1 MTNPPHDASN
11 ASHHPAHDPANGM
24 AGDST
29 DDTVPVRLPAP
40 ITAPNGMPNGIPRA
54 PASRASYD
62 ETLFTDASAQ
72 ARNRYGRFNLAIV
85 GGTGVGKSSLVNAV
99 FGREH
104 ARVGKGLPVTSGV
117 NYYHDQSLGI
127 WDFEGFEIGS
137 TASPGETL
145 RAHLRTIA
153 QRPADE
159 QIAVVW
165 YCVAASADRLTRPD
179 VEMIRELDA
188 AGLPVI
194 LVLTKVAWTRNP
206 VTGKYRA
213 PKDVEEFRDWLEHPV
228 DEYGRPF
235 DLPARR
241 VVLTSAHGRNGK
253 EAGHGL
259 GDLVADT
266 LALSPENEK
275 DAFRIAQRLNLP
287 WKREMARP
295 VIAAASS
302 AAAAAAAVPIP
313 IADAATLAPI
323 QLGMMGRISAI
334 YELEMTTMLSAS
346 AIAQMGTQIAGQALA
361 RSFIKLIPGVGS
373 AVNATVAFALT
384 GAAGEGWLR
393 LCEQIHTGRIDLSR
407 VDRVWGEYS
416 PSVVG
421 VAKKL
426 LEQRVLKR

>member
-1 MTNPPHDASN
+1 MSGQALEP
-11 ASHHPAHDPANGM
+11 
-24 AGDST
+24 T
-29 DDTVPVRLPAP
+29 DDTVPVRLPTRVP
-40 ITAPNGMPNGIPRA
+40 FI
-54 PASRASYD
+54 
-62 ETLFTDASAQ
+62 EASAE
-72 ARNRYGRFNLAIV
+72 AKSRYGRFNLAII

-99 FGREH
+99 FGRDH

-137 TASPGETL
+137 SASPRETL
-145 RAHLRTIA
+145 RAHLRTIS

-165 YCVAASADRLTRPD
+165 YCIASTADRLTMPD
-179 VEMIRELDA
+179 IEMIRELDA

-194 LVLTKVAWTRNP
+194 LVLTKVAWTKHP

-228 DEYGRPF
+228 DEHGRPIH
-235 DLPARR
+235 LPVQR

-253 EAGHGL
+253 ETGHGL

-266 LALSPENEK
+266 LALSPEDEK

-287 WKREMARP
+287 WKREMARQ

-313 IADAATLAPI
+313 VADAVALAPI

-334 YELEMTTMLSAS
+334 YELELTTMLSAS
-346 AIAQMGTQIAGQALA
+346 ALAQIGTQLTGQALA

-407 VDRVWGEYS
+407 VDALWKDYS
-416 PSVVG
+416 PTVVG
-421 VAKKL
+421 VVRKL
-426 LEQRVLKR
+426 VEQRALKR